1 MTYLIWSALASGIVI
16 SLEFLFRRGLV
27 WQDNLIWLIP
37 MAVLANFLIYKLVT
51 TAPAYVLAFAAF
63 QLTNLTL
70 RSGLSHF
77 VLDEPIK
84 KGTLVAV
91 VALAAAIGIG
101 NTWK

>member
-1 MTYLIWSALASGIVI
+1 MVI
-16 SLEFLFRRGLV
+16 SLEFFFRRGLV
-27 WQDNLIWLIP
+27 WHENLVWLIP

-51 TAPAYVLAFAAF
+51 TAPAYVLAFVAF

-70 RSGLSHF
+70 RAGLSHF

-91 VALAAAIGIG
+91 VALVAALGVGDAGQLAVAARSLL
-101 NTWK
+101 